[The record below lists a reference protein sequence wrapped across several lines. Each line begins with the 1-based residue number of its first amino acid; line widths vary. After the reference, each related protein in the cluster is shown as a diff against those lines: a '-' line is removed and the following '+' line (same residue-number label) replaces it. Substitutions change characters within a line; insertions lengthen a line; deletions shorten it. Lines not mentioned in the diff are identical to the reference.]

1 MGRSIGAGLV
11 EGMGCARSGLW
22 VARMG
27 ISTRVGTHTWFK
39 QKDSPNLS

>member
-11 EGMGCARSGLW
+11 EGMSCAGSGLW

-27 ISTRVGTHTWFK
+27 ISTRVAMHTWFK
-39 QKDSPNLS
+39 QKNSPNLS